1 MVPLQSKRDFTD
13 LTKDP
18 EVGRGFWIMWVG
30 LKYIHKCPCRGAVG
44 GGLLY
49 SEERTMQ
56 RQSRVGMGDAT
67 MLILDRGRRHEPM

>member
-44 GGLLY
+44 GGTSLLRG
-49 SEERTMQ
+49 EDDAETE
-56 RQSRVGMGDAT
+56 QSGNGRCYDAD
-67 MLILDRGRRHEPM
+67 LR